1 MLSCYVM
8 SCHVVLNMLNM
19 SCNSTQFGHFLG
31 HDITLTS
38 QEELDCCHQSVIDL
52 GNKNNELVCGQRTF
66 ILTLKILFHIQTL
79 FLSLFT
85 EQFE

>member
-1 MLSCYVM
+1 MSCVVMFYMSCY
-8 SCHVVLNMLNM
+8 
-19 SCNSTQFGHFLG
+19 STQFGHFLG